1 MDKNKK
7 IILGS
12 SSVFRKNLLERLNI
26 EFDSISPN
34 INEDRL
40 KGESAKKISNSNS
53 NSIIIC
59 SDVCAVCDDKV
70 LGKPGTKENAAKILS
85 FISEKK
91 IVFYNGTCIFDTVA
105 NKTYQKL
112 FTYEIL
118 INKLNK
124 KNIETYIN
132 KFNPIHS
139 TAAFK
144 YESGKEFLVKKLTTD
159 EPDLTGLIG
168 LPLYYVKDIIELIK
182 DNN

>member
-1 MDKNKK
+1 MLQKFFLLFQKRE
-7 IILGS
+7 II
-12 SSVFRKNLLERLNI
+12 
-26 EFDSISPN
+26 
-34 INEDRL
+34 
-40 KGESAKKISNSNS
+40 
-53 NSIIIC
+53 
-59 SDVCAVCDDKV
+59 
-70 LGKPGTKENAAKILS
+70 
-85 FISEKK
+85 
-91 IVFYNGTCIFDTVA
+91 FYNGTCIFDTIA

-124 KNIETYIN
+124 KDIETYIN

-182 DNN
+182 DNS